1 MPSARLRN
9 VVVTLSS
16 AVVLSGAGI
25 VRAQAPIAPPHPQM
39 NRTPDF
45 VLVTK
50 KCVRLASK
58 VGGRAAPLHIDHP
71 PGSRESC
78 WRSGA
83 ELTCSANESPV
94 TLRINRE
101 TGPQLFATGEG
112 GLMML
117 SLDWASSSFANG
129 ITYFDDERGI
139 AHIQCS
145 GRVLSGDAA
154 AGAQRSA
161 PERKKS
167 RR

>member
-1 MPSARLRN
+1 MFSARLRTI
-9 VVVTLSS
+9 VIAS
-16 AVVLSGAGI
+16 AAALASSGAPA
-25 VRAQAPIAPPHPQM
+25 RAQAPTAPPHPQM
-39 NRTPDF
+39 NRPPDF

-50 KCVRLASK
+50 KCVRVASK
-58 VGGRAAPLHIDHP
+58 VGGRATPLRIDHP

-83 ELTCSANESPV
+83 EITCNSNDSPV

-101 TGPQLFATGEG
+101 SGPSLFATAEG

-117 SLDWASSSFANG
+117 SLDWSSSSFANG

-145 GRVLSGDAA
+145 GTVLSGEAA
-154 AGAQRSA
+154 ART
-161 PERKKS
+161 PERRRS
-167 RR
+167 RS

>member
-1 MPSARLRN
+1 MFSARLRTI
-9 VVVTLSS
+9 VIAS
-16 AVVLSGAGI
+16 AAALASSGAL
-25 VRAQAPIAPPHPQM
+25 AQAPTAPPHPQM
-39 NRTPDF
+39 NRPPDF

-50 KCVRLASK
+50 KCVRVASK
-58 VGGRAAPLHIDHP
+58 VGGRATPLRIDHP

-83 ELTCSANESPV
+83 EITCNSNDSPI

-101 TGPQLFATGEG
+101 SGPSLFATAEG

-117 SLDWASSSFANG
+117 SLDWSSSSFANG

-145 GRVLSGDAA
+145 GAVLSGEAA
-154 AGAQRSA
+154 ART
-161 PERKKS
+161 PERRRS
-167 RR
+167 RS